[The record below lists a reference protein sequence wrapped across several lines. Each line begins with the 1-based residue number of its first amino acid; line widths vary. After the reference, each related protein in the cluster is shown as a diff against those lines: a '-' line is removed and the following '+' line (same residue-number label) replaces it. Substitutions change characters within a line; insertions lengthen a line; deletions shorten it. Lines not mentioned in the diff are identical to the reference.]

1 MCDQWKMLQCWW
13 RTGNSP
19 SFFVPTP
26 GNFPYPEV
34 KKVLMHGGQAQ
45 MEGGGGEG
53 GALGAASIDQRI
65 IGSTSSLIPP
75 RSWTSKPGQNLLFK
89 IKRFK
94 MRTGNKIQAWPV
106 HLPKTPCAPCFL
118 RRCLGTTGPW
128 EKEDERN
135 GSSYKSDSTW
145 RPFIAVICVV
155 GRGLHCFVA
164 HRLSINL
171 L

>member
-135 GSSYKSDSTW
+135 GSSYKSDSTLK
-145 RPFIAVICVV
+145 IQH
-155 GRGLHCFVA
+155 GD
-164 HRLSINL
+164 LSL
-171 L
+171 QSSVSSAADFTVL

>member
-1 MCDQWKMLQCWW
+1 
-13 RTGNSP
+13 
-19 SFFVPTP
+19 
-26 GNFPYPEV
+26 
-34 KKVLMHGGQAQ
+34 MHGGQAQ
-45 MEGGGGEG
+45 MEGGGGGGEG
-53 GALGAASIDQRI
+53 GALGAASIDQCI
-65 IGSTSSLIPP
+65 IPP

-135 GSSYKSDSTW
+135 GSSYKSDSTEDSTW
-145 RPFIAVICVV
+145 RPFIAFICVV
-155 GRGLHCFVA
+155 GCGLHCFVA

>member
-1 MCDQWKMLQCWW
+1 M
-13 RTGNSP
+13 
-19 SFFVPTP
+19 
-26 GNFPYPEV
+26 
-34 KKVLMHGGQAQ
+34 LMHGGQAQ
-45 MEGGGGEG
+45 MEGGGGGGEG
-53 GALGAASIDQRI
+53 GAPGAASIDQCI
-65 IGSTSSLIPP
+65 IPP

-135 GSSYKSDSTW
+135 GSSYKSDST
-145 RPFIAVICVV
+145 
-155 GRGLHCFVA
+155 
-164 HRLSINL
+164 
-171 L
+171 

>member
-1 MCDQWKMLQCWW
+1 MKNAAVLMEDGEFALIF
-13 RTGNSP
+13 RPHPRNL
-19 SFFVPTP
+19 
-26 GNFPYPEV
+26 PYPEV

-45 MEGGGGEG
+45 MEGG
-53 GALGAASIDQRI
+53 ALGAASIDQCI

-128 EKEDERN
+128 AGRKTREMGRVIKAIQHGDLSLQ
-135 GSSYKSDSTW
+135 SSVSSAADFT
-145 RPFIAVICVV
+145 V
-155 GRGLHCFVA
+155 L
-164 HRLSINL
+164 
-171 L
+171 